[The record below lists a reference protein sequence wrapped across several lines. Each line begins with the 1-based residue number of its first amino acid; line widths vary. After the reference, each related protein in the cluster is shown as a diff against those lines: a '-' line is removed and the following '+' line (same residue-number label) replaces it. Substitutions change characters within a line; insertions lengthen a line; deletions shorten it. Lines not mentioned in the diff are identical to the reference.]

1 MKKIAVFASGGGTD
15 FQSVID
21 ANEQNPFCEIACLV
35 ASKEGIGAIERAK
48 RHKIP
53 FVVYAKKDYPSLEEL
68 YASLG
73 DFLEREGVEYIVL
86 AGYLTILTEPFVKR
100 FEDKIINIH
109 PSLIPAFCGKGYYGL
124 KVHRAVIEYGAKLSG
139 CTVHFVNA
147 EPDGGA
153 ILMQEA
159 VAVLPTDTPEQLQE
173 RILQVEHRMLP
184 QAVRALVEGRVHKN
198 GRIISIE
205 E

>member
-21 ANEQNPFCEIACLV
+21 ANERDPFCEIACLV
-35 ASKEGIGAIERAK
+35 ASKEGIGAIDRAK
-48 RHKIP
+48 KHEIP
-53 FVVYAKKDYPSLEEL
+53 FFVYAKKDYPSLEAL
-68 YASLG
+68 YDSLADRLENEG
-73 DFLEREGVEYIVL
+73 IDFIVL
-86 AGYLTILTEPFVKR
+86 AGYLTILTERFVKR

-159 VAVLPTDTPEQLQE
+159 VEVFPSDTPEQLQE
-173 RILQVEHRMLP
+173 RILHLEHRILP

>member
-1 MKKIAVFASGGGTD
+1 MKKVAVFASGGGTD

-21 ANEQNPFCEIACLV
+21 ANEENPFCEIACLV

-48 RHKIP
+48 KHGIP
-53 FVVYAKKDYPSLEEL
+53 FVVYAKKDYSSLEEL

-73 DFLEREGVEYIVL
+73 DFLERAGVEYIVL
-86 AGYLTILTEPFVKR
+86 AGYLTILTESFVKR

-109 PSLIPAFCGKGYYGL
+109 PSLIPAFCGKGFYGL

-184 QAVRALVEGRVHKN
+184 RAVRALVEGRVHKN